1 MLLVSYGAFRII
13 RSTSSFTFA
22 MGISNLWGSL
32 ALCACMWYPRYV
44 SRITFRE
51 LVEPYSEL
59 LGDPVSY
66 AVEFLKRREG

>member
-1 MLLVSYGAFRII
+1 
-13 RSTSSFTFA
+13 
-22 MGISNLWGSL
+22 
-32 ALCACMWYPRYV
+32 MWYPRYV
-44 SRITFRE
+44 LRITFRE